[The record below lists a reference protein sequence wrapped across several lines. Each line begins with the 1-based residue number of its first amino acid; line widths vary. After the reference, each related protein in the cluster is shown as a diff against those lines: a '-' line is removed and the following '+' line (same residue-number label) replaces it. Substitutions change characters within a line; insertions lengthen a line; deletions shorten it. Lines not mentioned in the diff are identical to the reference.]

1 MSDNLWRESYNTD
14 WARRDQLQAALAGPL
29 TILAILASAIVY
41 LYQQTL
47 SPDTVWSLVGYAAL
61 AASVVGF
68 TYSAYTLARSILSR
82 RYQVVPYAAE
92 LFDYRNGLRAHH
104 RSVGETDD
112 AVADDEFTTWLDQRY
127 RDASTKNAHINVERA
142 AYLHKAY
149 SALVVTAVFLAVAA
163 VPVAMTLRGRKSEPN
178 QVEIVQKSGP
188 LEIHMSDEKQPA
200 VPTPRPP
207 ITPPPT
213 VVPKPQPP
221 PNHDVR
227 TGDYPKEQK
236 PSKL

>member
-1 MSDNLWRESYNTD
+1 MSENLWRESYNTD
-14 WARRDQLQAALAGPL
+14 WARRDQLQTALAGPL
-29 TILAILASAIVY
+29 SILAILASAIVY

-68 TYSAYTLARSILSR
+68 TYSAYALARSILSR

-92 LFDYRNGLRAHH
+92 LFDYLNGVRAHY

-112 AVADDEFTTWLDQRY
+112 RVADDEFTTWLDQRY

-142 AYLHKAY
+142 AYLHKTY
-149 SALVVTAVFLAVAA
+149 SSLVVTAVFLAIAA
-163 VPVAMTLRGRKSEPN
+163 VPVAMTLRGRRSEPTK
-178 QVEIVQKSGP
+178 VEIVQRSDP
-188 LEIHMSDEKQPA
+188 LEIHMSDENKPSAPIPQPP
-200 VPTPRPP
+200 V
-207 ITPPPT
+207 TPPPA
-213 VVPKPQPP
+213 VVPKPEPP

-227 TGDYPKEQK
+227 TGDYPKEHK
-236 PSKL
+236 TNKK